1 MRIHQVRVK
10 NFRSILDES
19 LRLDS
24 LTALVGRNGAGKS
37 SFLSALELFYTPAL
51 SVVRE
56 DFYAEDTS
64 REIEIAV
71 TYGDLSTEEATFF
84 AAYVDGSTLTV
95 ACVFRADSNRGS
107 GTYHGESIQH
117 PAFAPIRA
125 TDGARELQR
134 RYNEL
139 RKNGQYSSLP
149 SVRSAE
155 QARIAMS
162 DWEREH
168 PTECVRRR
176 DDGRFFGFTQV
187 GQGYLGR
194 YTRFI
199 RVPAVREAGDDATEG
214 RGSSITQLMDLVVRN
229 KLAQRPDL
237 ADFRQRTQAEY
248 ERLMDEDNL
257 PELGTLGDDL
267 SRTLGTYAPN
277 AAVALRWADLANI
290 EMPLPR
296 ADVRLTEDGYSSTVQ
311 RTGHGLQRAFILTM
325 LQHLATTSEAPP
337 TPRPVNGD
345 EKADPDPTPNP
356 TLILAIEEPE
366 LYQHPSRQRHLA
378 SVLLELAEAKIAGV
392 AEHTQVIYTTHSP
405 LFVGLDRFDQIR
417 VVRKDQH
424 DSDQPM
430 ITCVRAASAD
440 DVAHELW
447 NATSRAGPKFSADSL
462 RPRLQAL
469 MTPWMNEGFFAEVVV
484 LVEGESDRA
493 VILGMAQF
501 RRLNLDR
508 HGIAVIPC
516 NGKTNLDRPLIIFRQ
531 LGIPTYAIWDADK
544 GANDAKPRTNRLLLS
559 LLGRQEEDWPS
570 FIGETGACFNVA
582 LEETLR
588 DEIGQQIF
596 QGLVS
601 EIRDD
606 LGIQKTDQALKH
618 PVVLERTIRTAADE
632 GHVSDSLKA
641 ILDNIVALKGT
652 ATMISS

>member
-19 LRLDS
+19 LHLDS

-37 SFLSALELFYTPAL
+37 SFLAAIELFYETSPNVPDA
-51 SVVRE
+51 
-56 DFYAEDTS
+56 DFYAEDVK
-64 REIEIAV
+64 RDIEIAI
-71 TYGDLSTEEATFF
+71 TYGHLTDLERDLFS
-84 AAYVDGSTLTV
+84 AYVENDTLTV
-95 ACVFRADSNRGS
+95 TRLFSRKSANRW
-107 GTYHGESIQH
+107 GTYHGTSLQH
-117 PAFAPIRA
+117 PAFVNVRNASSNQDVLIRYRA
-125 TDGARELQR
+125 LRE
-134 RYNEL
+134 
-139 RKNGQYSSLP
+139 KPQYLLP
-149 SVRSAE
+149 AARSAKAALAHMHDWE
-155 QARIAMS
+155 QANLS
-162 DWEREH
+162 QCERQ
-168 PTECVRRR
+168 R
-176 DDGRFFGFTQV
+176 DDGQFFGYKGV
-187 GQGYLGR
+187 GQGRLTR

-199 RVPAVREAGDDATEG
+199 RVPAVHDASDDATEN

-267 SRTLGTYAPN
+267 SRTLGTYALN

-417 VVRKDQH
+417 IVRKEPNVCERPKV
-424 DSDQPM
+424 SRVK
-430 ITCVRAASAD
+430 TANAER
-440 DVAHELW
+440 VAMELW
-447 NATSRAGPKFSADSL
+447 EATGGLGGKFTADTL

-493 VILGMAQF
+493 AILGMAQF
-501 RRLNLDR
+501 RHLNLDR

-516 NGKTNLDRPLIIFRQ
+516 NGKTNLDRPLTIFRQ

-544 GANDAKPRTNRLLLS
+544 GTKDAKPRTNRLLLR
-559 LLGRQEEDWPS
+559 LLGRREEDWPS
-570 FIGETGACFNVA
+570 FIDETGACFDVA
-582 LEETLR
+582 LEETLK

-601 EIRDD
+601 EIRDE

-618 PVVLERTIRTAADE
+618 PVVLERTIRTAADG
-632 GHVSDSLKA
+632 GHVSGSLTA
-641 ILDNIVALKGT
+641 ILDNIVALKDT